1 MTRADWGA
9 ATPKC
14 PGRPANVG
22 GWTCGRALEWAV
34 VAPPRPWS
42 AGTDEDG
49 MWCCPEHG
57 PMLTGCEA
65 AGRAGWAP
73 MRFANDAA

>member
-1 MTRADWGA
+1 VTRSDWEA

-22 GWTCGRALEWAV
+22 RRACARLLDWTT
-34 VAPPRPWS
+34 APL
-42 AGTDEDG
+42 AGEHAIDDLDG
-49 MWCCPEHG
+49 VWCCPQHG
-57 PMLTGCEA
+57 PMLTGREA

-73 MRFANDAA
+73 MRFANEAA